1 MKKLEDLAEITV
13 GQIIARVREAEG
25 SKMVTYK
32 VLQPR
37 SITEGAIIDEFII
50 EETLSGRIDGNRFSS
65 EGDVVIKLSTP
76 YEAAVIDKEHA
87 GYLVPSFCAMVKAY
101 KGVSSAYICALI
113 NSSYV
118 REQLKAKMAG
128 TNIAMVKI
136 TDLRSIEVPELSQQQ
151 MESLGEEYLLSGK
164 KRLILKQLADAEKE
178 IMDARILNSIKG
190 AE

>member
-1 MKKLEDLAEITV
+1 MRKLEDLAEITV
-13 GQIIARVREAEG
+13 GQIIARVRESEG
-25 SKMVTYK
+25 SEMVTYK

-37 SITEGAIIDEFII
+37 SITEGAIIDEFIT
-50 EETLSGRIDGNRFSS
+50 EETLSGKIDGNRFSS

-76 YEAAVIDKEHA
+76 YEAAVIDEAHV
-87 GYLVPSFCAMVKAY
+87 GCLVPSFCATVKAN

-118 REQLKAKMAG
+118 REQLKAKIAG
-128 TNIAMVKI
+128 TTRAMVKI
-136 TDLRSIEVPELSQQQ
+136 TDLRSIEVPELSKQQ

-190 AE
+190 EE